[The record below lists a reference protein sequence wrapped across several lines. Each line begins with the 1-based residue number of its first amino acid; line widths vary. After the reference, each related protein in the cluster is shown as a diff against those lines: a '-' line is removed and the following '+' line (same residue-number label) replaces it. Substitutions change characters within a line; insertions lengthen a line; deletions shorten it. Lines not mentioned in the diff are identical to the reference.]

1 MSGKNWD
8 KTIEAVDVRS
18 NHIKLLTFQASYSLG
33 RPGKNIESRP
43 PSIWEPNKRLSTDMA
58 ASCCQSEIRREFLDT
73 SKNYTSNFLTNTDRG
88 RRTRIFEVSRL
99 AEKLV
104 CFAIYPRLRSGSS
117 LELYLLTSPV
127 IQNTFAR
134 DWICLTTVADNKVN
148 NMDILGRSEYFGN
161 IFFGI
166 LFKLHEIRR
175 KTHLQ
180 SFSHKRLRAAKIL
193 AFKMVPDAKLHE
205 SDAQARLTAVQGLVR
220 SGQIGMIT
228 KPLAF

>member
-161 IFFGI
+161 IFSESCSSFMKYVEKHTSKVFPTSGYGRPKFWPSRWS
-166 LFKLHEIRR
+166 LGEWSWPSEAKFWFQLHQ
-175 KTHLQ
+175 TP
-180 SFSHKRLRAAKIL
+180 SW
-193 AFKMVPDAKLHE
+193 
-205 SDAQARLTAVQGLVR
+205 
-220 SGQIGMIT
+220 
-228 KPLAF
+228 